1 MRPRPDPIPPHAGE
15 PDPVTEAYK
24 AGIDRTLLRANL
36 KRTPTE
42 RVQNLMALQ
51 RLAEEARAAG
61 RSLRR

>member
-1 MRPRPDPIPPHAGE
+1 MRPRPDPISPPPGE
-15 PDPVTEAYK
+15 PDPITEAYK

-36 KRTPTE
+36 ARTPTE

-61 RSLRR
+61 RLLRR